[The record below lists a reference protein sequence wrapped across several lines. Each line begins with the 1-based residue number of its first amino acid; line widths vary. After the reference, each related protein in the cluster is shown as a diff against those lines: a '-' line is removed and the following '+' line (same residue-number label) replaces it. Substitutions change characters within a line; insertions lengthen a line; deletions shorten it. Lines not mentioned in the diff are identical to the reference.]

1 MLLALALTLAH
12 AGTLAGVT
20 FPDTATVAGTQLSL
34 NGMGLREKYTI
45 DVYVAGLYLGQKTH
59 DGAAAIEADA
69 PKRVVMRFVYRKVTK
84 DQMVDTF
91 REGFGDKADGPQKA
105 NVDTLVAA
113 LPAEV
118 FAGDEMVFDYVPG
131 VGTTVTLQG
140 RTLATV
146 PGAEFMRMVFGT
158 WLGPKPPSAALKAGL
173 LGL

>member
-12 AGTLAGVT
+12 AATLAGVT
-20 FPDTATVAGTQLSL
+20 LPDTATVGGTQLSL

-45 DVYVAGLYLGQKTH
+45 DVYVAGLYLRDRTH

-84 DQMVDTF
+84 QQMIDTF
-91 REGFGDKADGPQKA
+91 REGFGDAADGPQKA
-105 NVDTLVAA
+105 NVERLVAA

-146 PGAEFMRMVFGT
+146 PGTEFMRMVFGT
-158 WLGPKPPSAALKAGL
+158 WLGPKPPSAALKAGM